1 MKDTTKNSVNLQKYD
16 KIKRNIYKDYWR
28 RIVTMSKNEKMSES
42 EKDQLIDAQ
51 KQVIGILFEVIKRL
65 QTNNDL
71 DQEYFEI
78 MQKDD
83 KNNKRI
89 QDIINER
96 EENSKI
102 VGRLLEQLET

>member
-1 MKDTTKNSVNLQKYD
+1 
-16 KIKRNIYKDYWR
+16 
-28 RIVTMSKNEKMSES
+28 MSENKKMSES

-71 DQEYFEI
+71 DEEYFKI
-78 MQKDD
+78 MQKDN